1 MLIYL
6 YFPNSFS
13 LHSKIH
19 SSNLVIYLMFI
30 VSVIIQL
37 VKFIEVAIT
46 TTTFMINL
54 IIRTMGILFVIA
66 VIILIAT
73 NIIVA
78 INNFMEVAK
87 VFIDF
92 IFIDVLPLPFQQF

>member
-6 YFPNSFS
+6 YFPKNFS

-19 SSNLVIYLMFI
+19 SSNLVIYLMIFD
-30 VSVIIQL
+30 SVIIPL
-37 VKFIEVAIT
+37 VKFVEVAIT
-46 TTTFMINL
+46 TTTFKINL
-54 IIRTMGILFVIA
+54 IIRTMGIMFVIA
-66 VIILIAT
+66 VIKLNPT

-87 VFIDF
+87 EFINF
-92 IFIDVLPLPFQQF
+92 IAKDV